1 MVNFRELWISLKSK
15 LRYLYVD
22 PNSPEGLRMR
32 ADRMDENA
40 IKAKTSDERLTCQVF
55 SEILRTVADRNLSSH
70 ENRKIMNA
78 VRSGEYSVEP

>member
-1 MVNFRELWISLKSK
+1 
-15 LRYLYVD
+15 
-22 PNSPEGLRMR
+22 
-32 ADRMDENA
+32 MDENA

-55 SEILRTVADRNLSSH
+55 SEILRTVADRNLSAH